1 MILYANSSMMSRD
14 PDGVDPDGP
23 GLAGLEPTGVHSME
37 ELMYSMESP
46 SQGVSEFSPRGSEFS
61 PRETESIP
69 TPRGAQQQGQTAFH
83 LDVATLVGAPPPPPE
98 TPPPKKNRRRSK
110 TPKGEISS
118 GSGSAFFGDEVP
130 VVPTPPREVTTP
142 KHSTVDHSS
151 HNSLEKQSPETE
163 KTLSSTEERRE
174 KALAMYHSED
184 LVLDEEEEEA
194 KQPKQETIRTAMMTL
209 DNKPQIVQQRVS
221 PREFHKAAASPR
233 SLRSESTEPH
243 SNQRRHQPVAMENG
257 TSYRMEQHQESP
269 QEDDSSDHLIKKQ
282 QQQARRRS
290 VSVDKKEKEKQKDA
304 EIKQAKDNKKR
315 GFFKKLFRKGSG
327 SKETASDDSKS
338 TKKRSDG
345 TPKDS
350 ESVSTPSYKSSSSPR
365 SKQREP
371 SPRAQEPSPRA
382 QSSTPRALQSPPRE
396 KRIFQSSP
404 REIDLPEDPQTSD
417 EQYTVLSPQPSE
429 EREPA
434 FFGNDL
440 GILAS
445 KSYDS
450 DLEALEEQLRFG
462 FGATIAPMAPSPQ
475 SKYTPGPVYEAHLP
489 TTFSNVSRLASSPPV
504 VKSIRTMD
512 PPDED
517 GHCDP
522 PVYTGSPLKSPFARN
537 QLKVT
542 VSTSEDEEDEHSRIE
557 SVRSRIAGVYE
568 EHLYH
573 DADEE
578 DEDGPLSGVPNSLSD
593 DRPEVFFAH
602 DEVSTLTGPS
612 FESLS
617 RKSMLA
623 DPALAADG
631 IYSEPFGHYF
641 DPRLS
646 TRAHDGGPP
655 PAYGTTNID
664 PYQTPFFAKERE
676 HGPLPTPAHVAR
688 LRVDVPDHPVYDP
701 DGDSPLHTTTPV
713 HGRVSYSQYKDPVG
727 ESPMAWA
734 KKTHSG
740 YNVSSDE
747 SAATRK
753 TGVTFYDPDGSS
765 PSKDAFLVP
774 TPANKVPAGELEEG
788 EAEDPPLDLHAG
800 YISDD
805 STEAEE
811 KKEDTPEVVGDA
823 LGAEAQKSISAEDS
837 TVESTTASESSAMEA
852 MASPPRDKKNVSKA
866 TRAALRLSKTTGTAA
881 LKAHL
886 DEIPTPTNAETN
898 DSIMGSTPIMS
909 PLAPAQAEDKESKEV
924 GMNIAAGLD
933 KVASNADDRSKL
945 HVDTDI
951 SKAGFRSAVSTPVQE
966 GEKESMSVTAAALIN
981 AKAVAYLHRLHGD
994 PSPRHTWHSAS
1005 KTKRAQSPARP
1016 NPPSPE
1022 AMERKPK
1029 RDKTPAK
1036 KTRPSPDE
1044 YGAHNFDEQQ
1054 ASKPETPKPQPAV
1067 AEDEPDEPSDEEEMP
1082 KIPITRTKAPTPER
1096 AAGKKKRFFGKE
1108 SGDQAAYK
1116 SKFQGRKPRR
1126 SAAAKVDDPPA
1137 LTSPPTSPSK
1147 MKLKHLEK
1155 LDVSLRPSPV
1165 KKPATPIG
1173 NTISLLAVGKGIELR
1188 KKKRTNDIAS
1198 GRAQPVILTP
1208 RSRPTGGN
1216 RFKFFPAKE
1225 EEIRDP
1231 IQRAGR
1237 RLLSKS
1243 AIPIQCAA
1251 RTFIAKREAVD
1262 RMWAIIELQSY
1273 FRRWSCEANLQAHS
1287 HSATVVQAMARG
1299 WLARKQV
1306 DDMHYS
1312 ATQIQK
1318 IVRGYLASAL
1328 VYDTM
1333 YYVVLIQS
1341 LGRAYNATKKL
1352 ALQQKKVV
1360 LIQAIFRGYKSRR
1373 LQELVKVI
1381 IPVQAAYRGHQAR
1394 QDLALQ
1400 RSFVLLIQAAW
1411 RSYSARIAFQFQVV
1425 DTITVQSIFRR
1436 WSACRRVFK
1445 LNNVPLMDAATKI
1458 QATVR
1463 GCSARQLKV
1472 QIIAARRIQASWRG
1486 FQIYTDY
1493 IFTVVDVLV
1502 VQRTIRQWLAVKKT
1516 KALRVEKAAVAI
1528 QSHWR
1533 SHKSKMTLLYTLVH
1547 IIVAQSVARRY
1558 LSIIAVQRRKKELVE
1573 VAKEDQFRDASAM
1586 TIQKAWRGFWGFSH
1600 YIIIQYEVTRLQALI
1615 RGKLARNDYNLR
1627 LGCTIIIQAT
1637 GRQYLAKKAIDRK
1650 VVTEALVA
1658 ASAHELRERNAAK
1671 RVQFWWRIVLD
1682 WTKEKKAALTIERF
1696 FIHVRAEVDREIMNR
1711 ERQKKAKKE
1720 KRRKR
1725 KESLNTV
1732 DEDNSD
1738 AFAYPKESGTVVSD
1752 TSRSQSAPHM
1762 RGPSMGLSIPGRD
1775 GHNQNQG
1782 LRHRAS
1788 SPTMKLVMRHED
1800 NRSRT
1805 SPIQRIDSSAS
1816 SYMRPT
1822 DAVRMAP
1829 SEDVSEMSAITTPT
1843 VFASTPPKHSQRLRP
1858 SRTGRTDVT
1867 DELSLEEAFHDLETS
1882 QSKDNRTTT
1891 ETTSQSKDNRM
1902 TTDDYIK
1909 KYGLKTAPNR
1919 SSRNS
1924 NHFFGEGNSSVGA
1937 HKRQSTGSSQQSTTP
1952 RSNPGTPNSQS
1963 GAPRI
1968 QQVRSPRSNTQQAL
1982 SPRSRSAPRSQQ
1994 PSPRGAP
2001 NGSSRGW
2008 QQQVPS
2014 PRTPSGGNSPY
2025 RYNFHPPANT
2035 PPRQKTPRGKD
2046 QKYLSA
2052 RSVSETVD
2060 TSASRSQMTPIS
2072 HASPES
2078 RGALIMKK
2086 NYPSPAY
2093 TRSIEESQEVL
2104 YLGEE
2109 YGEV

>member
-1 MILYANSSMMSRD
+1 MILYATPSMMSRD

-23 GLAGLEPTGVHSME
+23 GVAGLEPTGIHSME

-46 SQGVSEFSPRGSEFS
+46 SQGVSEASPRVSEPS
-61 PRETESIP
+61 PRETESIS
-69 TPRGAQQQGQTAFH
+69 TPRSEQQDQTDYM
-83 LDVATLVGAPPPPPE
+83 DVAALVGAPPPPPK
-98 TPPPKKNRRRSK
+98 TPPPKKSRRSSSK
-110 TPKGEISS
+110 TPKGGMSS
-118 GSGSAFFGDEVP
+118 GSGFFDDELP
-130 VVPTPPREVTTP
+130 VVPTPPKEVATP
-142 KHSTVDHSS
+142 KHSSVDHSA

-163 KTLSSTEERRE
+163 KTLSSTEERRQE
-174 KALAMYHSED
+174 ELVTSQSED
-184 LVLDEEEEEA
+184 FVLDQEEEEA
-194 KQPKQETIRTAMMTL
+194 QQPKQETVRAAMMTL
-209 DNKPQIVQQRVS
+209 ENTPQVVQQRVS
-221 PREFHKAAASPR
+221 PRESHKADASPR
-233 SLRSESTEPH
+233 SLKSEITEPH
-243 SNQRRHQPVAMENG
+243 SNQRRHQHVAMENS
-257 TSYRMEQHQESP
+257 TSYVMEQHQEQP
-269 QEDDSSDHLIKKQ
+269 QVDDGSDHLVKK

-290 VSVDKKEKEKQKDA
+290 VSLDKKEKQKDA
-304 EIKQAKDNKKR
+304 DNKRAKDNKKR
-315 GFFKKLFRKGSG
+315 GFFKKLFRKGS
-327 SKETASDDSKS
+327 KDTASESSKS
-338 TKKRSDG
+338 TKKRSGG

-350 ESVSTPSYKSSSSPR
+350 ESVSTPTHKSLSSPPA
-365 SKQREP
+365 KQREP
-371 SPRAQEPSPRA
+371 SPRAQELSPRA
-382 QSSTPRALQSPPRE
+382 QASTPRA
-396 KRIFQSSP
+396 FQSSP
-404 REIDLPEDPQTSD
+404 REIESPEDPQTSD
-417 EQYTVLSPQPSE
+417 EQDTVVSSDE
-429 EREPA
+429 HDAA
-434 FFGNDL
+434 FGHSLNDNDL
-440 GILAS
+440 VILAS

-462 FGATIAPMAPSPQ
+462 ATIAPMAPSPQ
-475 SKYTPGPVYEAHLP
+475 SGYTPGPIYEAHLP
-489 TTFSNVSRLASSPPV
+489 TSFSDVSRLASSPPV
-504 VKSIRTMD
+504 IKSIHTMD

-517 GHCDP
+517 GLCDP
-522 PVYTGSPLKSPFARN
+522 PVYTGPPLKSPLARN
-537 QLKVT
+537 QLKLT
-542 VSTSEDEEDEHSRIE
+542 VSTSEDEEDELSRIE
-557 SVRSRIAGVYE
+557 SVRSRIAEVYE
-568 EHLYH
+568 EHLH
-573 DADEE
+573 HGAEEE
-578 DEDGPLSGVPNSLSD
+578 DGHGPLSGVPNSLSN

-617 RKSMLA
+617 RKTIST
-623 DPALAADG
+623 DPAPADD
-631 IYSEPFGHYF
+631 INSEPFGHYF

-646 TRAHDGGPP
+646 TRAHDRGPS
-655 PAYGTTNID
+655 PASGATNID
-664 PYQTPFFAKERE
+664 PYQTPFFAKERD

-701 DGDSPLHTTTPV
+701 DGDSPLKTATPA
-713 HGRVSYSQYKDPVG
+713 HGRVWHSQYKDPVG

-734 KKTHSG
+734 KKTHSES
-740 YNVSSDE
+740 NVPSE
-747 SAATRK
+747 KSAAARK
-753 TGVTFYDPDGSS
+753 IGVTFYDPDGSS

-774 TPANKVPAGELEEG
+774 TPANKLLAEEFEDG
-788 EAEDPPLDLHAG
+788 EAEDPPLDHAG
-800 YISDD
+800 YVSDD

-811 KKEDTPEVVGDA
+811 KKEDEPEVVSDA
-823 LGAEAQKSISAEDS
+823 LLKEAQKSISAEDTPVKS
-837 TVESTTASESSAMEA
+837 APASESEAMEA
-852 MASPPRDKKNVSKA
+852 MSSPPRDNKNMSGA
-866 TRAALRLSKTTGTAA
+866 TRAAMRLSKTTRTAA

-909 PLAPAQAEDKESKEV
+909 PPPPPHLQPEDNESKE
-924 GMNIAAGLD
+924 AGKNMYLD

-966 GEKESMSVTAAALIN
+966 DEKKSMSVTAAALNN

-1005 KTKRAQSPARP
+1005 KTKRAPSPARLK
-1016 NPPSPE
+1016 PSPE

-1029 RDKTPAK
+1029 KDKTPAK

-1067 AEDEPDEPSDEEEMP
+1067 AEDKPEEPSEEESMS
-1082 KIPITRTKAPTPER
+1082 KILITRTKPPTPEN
-1096 AAGKKKRFFGKE
+1096 AAAMKKKRFFGKE
-1108 SGDQAAYK
+1108 TGEQAAYK

-1126 SAAAKVDDPPA
+1126 SAASKAGAPQA
-1137 LTSPPTSPSK
+1137 LTSPPISPSK
-1147 MKLKHLEK
+1147 IKSKPLEK
-1155 LDVSLRPSPV
+1155 LDASPRPSPV
-1165 KKPATPIG
+1165 KKPPTPIG
-1173 NTISLLAVGKGIELR
+1173 NTISRVAVGKGIELR
-1188 KKKRTNDIAS
+1188 KKKRINDIES

-1273 FRRWSCEANLQAHS
+1273 FRRWSCEANLQAS
-1287 HSATVVQAMARG
+1287 VHSATVVQTMART

-1306 DDMHYS
+1306 DDMHHS

-1318 IVRGYLASAL
+1318 IVRGYLASAH

-1333 YYVVLIQS
+1333 YYIVLIQS
-1341 LGRAYNATKKL
+1341 LARAYNATKKL
-1352 ALQQKKVV
+1352 ALQKKKVV
-1360 LIQAIFRGYKSRR
+1360 SIQAIYRGYKSRR
-1373 LQELVKVI
+1373 MQEFVNII
-1381 IPVQAAYRGHQAR
+1381 IPLQAAYRGHKAR

-1400 RSFVLLIQAAW
+1400 HSFVSVIQAEW

-1425 DTITVQSIFRR
+1425 DTITVQSIVRR
-1436 WSACRRVFK
+1436 WFACRRVFR
-1445 LNNVPLMDAATKI
+1445 LNNVHLMDAATKI
-1458 QATVR
+1458 QAMVR
-1463 GCSARQLKV
+1463 VYSARQLKV

-1486 FQIYTDY
+1486 FQTYTDY

-1502 VQRTIRQWLAVKKT
+1502 VQRTIRQWLAVS
-1516 KALRVEKAAVAI
+1516 KAKVLRAEKAAVAI
-1528 QSHWR
+1528 QSQWR
-1533 SHKSKMTLLYTLVH
+1533 RHKSKMTLLFTLVH

-1558 LSIIAVQRRKKELVE
+1558 LSRIAVQRRKKELAE
-1573 VAKEDQFRDASAM
+1573 VAKKEQYRDHSAM
-1586 TIQKAWRGFWGFSH
+1586 TIQKAWRGFWEFSH
-1600 YIIIQYEVTRLQALI
+1600 YIIIQYEVTRVQALI

-1637 GRQYLAKKAIDRK
+1637 ARQFLAKKAIDHK
-1650 VVTEALVA
+1650 VVSEALVA

-1682 WTKEKKAALTIERF
+1682 WTKEKKAALMIERF

-1732 DEDNSD
+1732 DEDKAD
-1738 AFAYPKESGTVVSD
+1738 AFAYPAESATVVSD
-1752 TSRSQSAPHM
+1752 TSRSQSAPRM
-1762 RGPSMGLSIPGRD
+1762 RGPSMGVSIPGRD
-1775 GHNQNQG
+1775 GHAQNQG
-1782 LRHRAS
+1782 FRHRAS

-1800 NRSRT
+1800 GGSRT
-1805 SPIQRIDSSAS
+1805 PPIQRVDSTAS
-1816 SYMRPT
+1816 SRMRPT
-1822 DAVRMAP
+1822 DAVSMAP
-1829 SEDVSEMSAITTPT
+1829 SEDVSEMSGITTPS
-1843 VFASTPPKHSQRLRP
+1843 VFPSTPPKYSQRLRP
-1858 SRTGRTDVT
+1858 SRSSRTDVT

-1882 QSKDNRTTT
+1882 QSKDNSVTA
-1891 ETTSQSKDNRM
+1891 EPSQSKDNRM

-1919 SSRNS
+1919 SSRKS
-1924 NHFFGEGNSSVGA
+1924 KHFFGEGNNSVGTQ
-1937 HKRQSTGSSQQSTTP
+1937 KRQSTGSQLSGARSSQQSTTP
-1952 RSNPGTPNSQS
+1952 SSNPGTPNSQS
-1963 GAPRI
+1963 GAPPM
-1968 QQVRSPRSNTQQAL
+1968 QQVRSPHSHMQQAQ
-1982 SPRSRSAPRSQQ
+1982 SPRSHSAPRSQQ

-2001 NGSSRGW
+2001 NGSSHGR
-2008 QQQVPS
+2008 QQVPS
-2014 PRTPSGGNSPY
+2014 PRTPSGGNTPH
-2025 RYNFHPPANT
+2025 RYNFQPPTNT

-2060 TSASRSQMTPIS
+2060 TSASHSQMTPIS
-2072 HASPES
+2072 HASQQS
-2078 RGALIMKK
+2078 RGVLIMKK
-2086 NYPSPAY
+2086 SYPSPNY
-2093 TRSIEESQEVL
+2093 TRSIEESQEVQ